1 MFDYGGRRGEW
12 MFVFYILEMENIGY
26 EENKWYFGIGKIKG
40 EMKKGGVW
48 DLIWG

>member
-1 MFDYGGRRGEW
+1 MFDYGGRRGGW
-12 MFVFYILEMENIGY
+12 MFVFNILERESVGC
-26 EENKWYFGIGKIKG
+26 EENKWYFGVGKMKV